1 MQRVAHHHRVHHR
14 RRPLGAGVFVL
25 SLSRPG
31 DLRDVPTIQS
41 VLRPAPGP
49 AEGPHGGWRPHAPGR
64 RRHPRAPGGGRPRV
78 PAGGVPRRDRGEAA
92 QAAERG
98 RDAGRREP
106 RPRVCRRRLGRRARC
121 RTDRAARYR
130 ARSGADRGGSA
141 RPPPPPR
148 PPGGRGVGIRATGP
162 RLDRPP
168 RSPRRPRALLRRD
181 GGVPPGR
188 RGRDHR
194 QHRHGRHARSERP
207 QGPGRADV
215 LVHPALRQPALAR
228 ELGAP
233 PSRGRPRALAALRAR
248 RPTPG
253 NARGQRLGRL
263 SRCGRGG
270 APRHAP
276 GDRRAAVRQWRL
288 RGEGGGSPR
297 RPAPRHSGG
306 EGGRRHRRRGLPPR
320 ADRPMSGTLRL
331 DRNEGPPPSPALL
344 EALAGIDP
352 EALRRYREV
361 SGLEA
366 ALADRFDVQ
375 PDRVIVTAGADEA
388 IERACRA
395 CLGRGRTILL
405 PEPTFEMLDHFA
417 ALAGGRPTRVPWPAG
432 PFPIDGFL
440 ARLDAHPAL
449 IAVVSPNN
457 PTGAVAC
464 ADDVRRLAAAAPEA
478 LVLLDHAY
486 VEYADADL
494 TAAVADLA
502 NVLVIRT
509 LSKAWGLAGC
519 RVGYAIGSPTVVAAL
534 RAAGG
539 PYTVAAP
546 SVALALTQI
555 SLGETAVRDHVARVR
570 EERRSLGER
579 LAALGVEPLPSQANF
594 VYVDCGPRAPFLAAA
609 LRALGVLV
617 RDFPGRARCETAL
630 RITLPG
636 DEAEFAQLV
645 QALET
650 ALAPQALLLD
660 LDGVLADVRDSQRAA
675 IAATAAALGVS
686 VTAREVAAA
695 IHGGDAANDWT
706 VTRRLVESRGERAS
720 LEDVTARYQG

>member
-1 MQRVAHHHRVHHR
+1 
-14 RRPLGAGVFVL
+14 
-25 SLSRPG
+25 
-31 DLRDVPTIQS
+31 
-41 VLRPAPGP
+41 
-49 AEGPHGGWRPHAPGR
+49 
-64 RRHPRAPGGGRPRV
+64 
-78 PAGGVPRRDRGEAA
+78 
-92 QAAERG
+92 
-98 RDAGRREP
+98 
-106 RPRVCRRRLGRRARC
+106 
-121 RTDRAARYR
+121 
-130 ARSGADRGGSA
+130 
-141 RPPPPPR
+141 
-148 PPGGRGVGIRATGP
+148 
-162 RLDRPP
+162 
-168 RSPRRPRALLRRD
+168 
-181 GGVPPGR
+181 
-188 RGRDHR
+188 
-194 QHRHGRHARSERP
+194 
-207 QGPGRADV
+207 
-215 LVHPALRQPALAR
+215 
-228 ELGAP
+228 
-233 PSRGRPRALAALRAR
+233 
-248 RPTPG
+248 
-253 NARGQRLGRL
+253 
-263 SRCGRGG
+263 
-270 APRHAP
+270 
-276 GDRRAAVRQWRL
+276 
-288 RGEGGGSPR
+288 
-297 RPAPRHSGG
+297 
-306 EGGRRHRRRGLPPR
+306 
-320 ADRPMSGTLRL
+320 MSGTLRL

-388 IERACRA
+388 IDRACRA
-395 CLGRGRTILL
+395 FLGRGRTILL

-594 VYVDCGPRAPFLAAA
+594 VYVECGPPPRAPFVAAA
-609 LRALGVLV
+609 LRALGILV
-617 RDFPGRARCETAL
+617 RDFPGRAGCETAL

-636 DEAEFAQLV
+636 GEAKFERLV
-645 QALET
+645 HALET
-650 ALAPQALLLD
+650 ALAPEALLLD

-675 IAATAAALGVS
+675 IAATAAAFGVT
-686 VTAREVAAA
+686 VTSAEVAQTVRE
-695 IHGGDAANDWT
+695 GDAANDWA
-706 VTRRLVESRGERAS
+706 VTRRLIEGRGARAS
-720 LEDVTARYQG
+720 LEDVTTRYQALYLGRPGARGLREHERLVPSRALLERLAARLPLAIVTGRPRDEARWFLERAGIADLFRTVVAMEDAAPKPDPAPVRLALERLGARRAWLVGDTPDDARAAAAAAVLPLAVVAPGDDRAATSAALAQAGAARVLDDLTALLEVLP